1 MRTEIRLLILALWLP
16 CSTLWSQFTL
26 TLTVNGKPVKEL
38 PRKDRFREKNDFPQA
53 AMRHA
58 YLKSVL
64 EKWVWQGYPEAEA
77 DSLGGDS
84 LHLNADIR
92 TGPRYRNFRIR
103 PGNVDLTI
111 LPPGWAK
118 ESFSSHFFKS
128 PDKIL
133 KKVTEA
139 YENNGYP
146 FASVRID
153 SLSISPERTEILLAC
168 EKGPLVKIDSVEIRG
183 NALLKKSFLH
193 AYLGIKPGN
202 VYQEKNLRRIE
213 QRLKELPFIR
223 IEQPHRVEFTD
234 PEHVRVVIFAK
245 KVNASRFNGLIG
257 FMPGSANGRLLVTGE
272 ADLGLWNALGY
283 GEQLTLRWRR
293 IQAGTQSLQAFVKYP
308 YILGTPLAVNG
319 TFDFFR
325 RDSTFQNIQFGF
337 GVQYLFVGT
346 NYAEVFYRRDISQL
360 IQADPFIQSGQLP
373 ESVDYTGNRAGLKLN
388 FERYDYRLN
397 PTRGYLIQT
406 SLWGG
411 NKNMRRRAGIPENAY
426 DNIRLKTFTA
436 GVEIKADVFFRLH
449 RRVTL
454 KPGVLA
460 AHSINPYR
468 FFNELYRIGG
478 LNTLRGFDE
487 ESLYMSSYALGNV
500 ELRFLIEENSFV
512 YAFLNGGWMESKT
525 VQRYLRDLP
534 YGFGAG
540 VSFFTK
546 AGFINLAYALG
557 SSRGEPIRFR
567 NGKIHLGFTGV
578 F

>member
-1 MRTEIRLLILALWLP
+1 MRTGMLLLILALGFP
-16 CSTLWSQFTL
+16 CHRTWSQYTL
-26 TLTVNGKPVKEL
+26 SLTVDGRAVKEL
-38 PRKDRFREKNDFPQA
+38 PKKERFREQTTFADPTS
-53 AMRHA
+53 RHA
-58 YLKSVL
+58 YIKTVL
-64 EKWVWQGYPEAEA
+64 ERWIFKGYLEAEA
-77 DSLGGDS
+77 DSVGGDS
-84 LHLNADIR
+84 LHLKAEIR
-92 TGPRYRNFRIR
+92 RGPMYRNIRIR
-103 PGNVDLTI
+103 PGNVDMGL
-111 LPPGWAK
+111 LPPGRAK
-118 ESFSSHFFKS
+118 DYFSSPAFVR

-133 KKVTEA
+133 KRITEA

-146 FASVRID
+146 FAAVRID
-153 SLSISPERTEILLAC
+153 SLSISPEKTEILLAC
-168 EKGPLVKIDSVEIRG
+168 EKGPPVKIDSVELRG
-183 NALLKKSFLH
+183 SALLKKPFLH

-202 VYQEKNLRRIE
+202 VYQEKNIRRIE

-223 IEQPHRVEFTD
+223 LEQPHRVEFTD

-293 IQAGTQSLQAFVKYP
+293 IQAGTQSLQASVKYP
-308 YILGTPLAVNG
+308 YLLGTPLAVNG
-319 TFDFFR
+319 AFDFFR

-346 NYAEVFYRRDISQL
+346 NYAELFYRRDIAQL
-360 IQADPFIQSGQLP
+360 IQADAFIQSGQLP
-373 ESVDYTGNRAGLKLN
+373 ESVDFTGNRAGLKLN

-397 PTRGYLIQT
+397 PTRGYLIQA

-411 NKNMRRRAGIPENAY
+411 NKNMRRRAGIPESAY
-426 DNIRLKTFTA
+426 DNIRLKSYTA
-436 GVEIKADVFFRLH
+436 GMEIKADVFFRLH

-454 KPGVLA
+454 KPGILA

-487 ESLYMSSYALGNV
+487 ESLYMSSYGLGNV

-512 YAFLNGGWMESKT
+512 YAFVNGGWMESKT

-540 VSFFTK
+540 ISFFTK

-557 SSRGEPIRFR
+557 SSQGQPIRFR
-567 NGKIHLGFTGV
+567 NAKIHLGFTGV

>member
-1 MRTEIRLLILALWLP
+1 MRVGICMLFWVLFIPAGRL
-16 CSTLWSQFTL
+16 SGQYTLSL
-26 TLTVNGKPVKEL
+26 TLDGIAVKNL
-38 PRKDRFREKNDFPQA
+38 PKKERFVETASFSSPA
-53 AMRHA
+53 ARHA
-58 YLKSVL
+58 YLKTTL
-64 EKWVWQGYPEAEA
+64 DEWIGRGYLQAEA

-84 LHLNADIR
+84 LHMDAVIR
-92 TGPRYRNFRIR
+92 RGPKFKNIHIR
-103 PGNVDLTI
+103 PGNVELSF
-111 LPPGWAK
+111 LPPGWFNGYVAPSLLANTK
-118 ESFSSHFFKS
+118 NMLQ
-128 PDKIL
+128 KIA
-133 KKVTEA
+133 EA

-146 FASVRID
+146 FAAVSID
-153 SLSISPERTEILLAC
+153 SVFISPERTELLLQC
-168 EKGPLVKIDSVEIRG
+168 KKGPVVTIDSLCLKG
-183 NALLKKSFLH
+183 GALMKKSFLH
-193 AYLGIKPGN
+193 AYLGIKPGGL
-202 VYQEKNLRRIE
+202 YQEKVLRRID
-213 QRLKELPFIR
+213 QRLKELPFL
-223 IEQPHRVEFTD
+223 RVEQAHRIVFTD
-234 PEHVRVVIFAK
+234 TGNAHVLLFAK
-245 KVNASRFNGLIG
+245 KINASRFSGLIG
-257 FMPGSANGRLLVTGE
+257 FMPGSAKGRLLVTGE

-293 IQAGTQSLQAFVKYP
+293 IQAGTQSLQAYVRYP

-319 TFDFFR
+319 NFDFFR
-325 RDSTFQNIQFGF
+325 RDSLFQNIQFGF

-346 NYAEVFYRRDISQL
+346 NYAEIFYRRDISQL
-360 IQADPFIQSGQLP
+360 IQADSYIQSGQLP

-397 PTRGYLIQT
+397 PTRGFLIQA

-426 DNIRLKTFTA
+426 ENIRLKTITA
-436 GVEIKADVFFRLH
+436 GMELKADVFFRLH

-478 LNTLRGFDE
+478 INTLRGFDE
-487 ESLYMSSYALGNV
+487 ESLYMSSYALGNL

-525 VQRYLRDLP
+525 IQRYLRDLP

-540 VSFFTK
+540 ISFFTK
-546 AGFINLAYALG
+546 AGFINVAYALG
-557 SSRGEPIRFR
+557 SSQGQPVRFR
-567 NGKIHLGFTGV
+567 NGKIHIGFTGV